1 MEEKSKIKQEELM
14 SLLKELEGKTAL
26 EASAVVTKDGMRLAC
41 SVSAEMDADIFSAA
55 AAAMVN
61 LGSMTI
67 RRLNQGKLKEIIVR
81 GDEGYTM
88 VTDCGSDLMLVAAGR
103 ESFRLGYYLG
113 VLKKYA
119 RDVAKIMETVE
130 KAVEPAP
137 KEVMPTEVT
146 PAEPTPLELSS
157 TDVSPADT
165 PSLEVAPTESIP
177 APSGEPVKPSEESV
191 TPSEEE
197 TPRPEPAE
205 AEPAP
210 PTAPETTPSQK
221 SPEDEEKSALEAE
234 RKAILEALKALG
246 WEESSGE

>member
-41 SVSAEMDADIFSAA
+41 SVSAEMDADMFSAA

-119 RDVAKIMETVE
+119 RDVAKIMDITEKKVE
-130 KAVEPAP
+130 PTPAEIIAAQVPPMEPAP
-137 KEVMPTEVT
+137 VEM
-146 PAEPTPLELSS
+146 AS
-157 TDVSPADT
+157 TDVPPADAEST
-165 PSLEVAPTESIP
+165 EVGPTEIIP
-177 APSGEPVKPSEESV
+177 
-191 TPSEEE
+191 TPSEEPARPSE
-197 TPRPEPAE
+197 EEALEPEPAE
-205 AEPAP
+205 AEPTP
-210 PTAPETTPSQK
+210 PTEAETTPSDK
-221 SPEDEEKSALEAE
+221 PTEDEDKSALEAE